1 MWKVIFL
8 CVVVIGLFTSGMTPA
23 CGDSHC
29 DTFHPP
35 VAVRPPQAQEGQLD
49 LRGWDFAR
57 DGLVDLSGEW
67 EFYWQKLLGPDA
79 FAKDQLP
86 SMTKFIEVPAHFSGD
101 GYATYRLRILLNQP
115 PQGPMAF
122 KMPEFETAYALYV
135 NGRLISENGVVGR
148 TRAAMRPQWLPKVVD
163 FSTER
168 EQVEVILQISNF
180 YHKKGG
186 AGQLIYFGPESLVRE
201 ASERALSYEL
211 FLFGNLFVMGFY
223 HIALFALRSQDKSP
237 FYFGLSCLLVALRIL
252 VTGEHCLVDWFPDIS
267 WRLVI
272 QLNYLSF
279 TLTVPIFVMFTRALF
294 TEGIPLEFVRGLQ
307 GVSLAFVGLI
317 ILTPARIFTYALQ
330 PYQVVTLIAVVYFVF
345 LLIRMAFHTYKLK
358 RSYKPERQHKGIA
371 VFLLGVFVLL
381 FAMVN
386 DILYNNHLIR
396 TGYFAPVGIFVFVFA
411 QAFLLA
417 QRFSSAFTEVEILSK
432 EMEQRVV
439 ARTEQLAT
447 SNQRLLDANAD
458 LQREI
463 FERERAQAALQEAKK
478 EAEAH
483 ARSAEAASRAK
494 SIFIATMSH
503 EFRTPLNAVI
513 GFSQLVAEAP
523 NLTAEQR
530 NNLEVIIKN
539 GENLLDLI
547 NDVLDIS
554 QAGSENLTLEME
566 ADELLSL
573 DTYAQFGGSSGSRD
587 PKSVWW
593 TALAGSDGDILPSL
607 VEEAQEA
614 LPGVSSELGDSKVK
628 AKALPAAWVA
638 QMRQATFDA
647 DFKLMLDLVDQI
659 REQHPVLADE
669 LTELVN
675 RFDYVAVRKFI
686 RIDEDEEEGEHG

>member
-1 MWKVIFL
+1 
-8 CVVVIGLFTSGMTPA
+8 
-23 CGDSHC
+23 
-29 DTFHPP
+29 
-35 VAVRPPQAQEGQLD
+35 
-49 LRGWDFAR
+49 
-57 DGLVDLSGEW
+57 
-67 EFYWQKLLGPDA
+67 
-79 FAKDQLP
+79 
-86 SMTKFIEVPAHFSGD
+86 
-101 GYATYRLRILLNQP
+101 
-115 PQGPMAF
+115 MAF

-135 NGRLISENGVVGR
+135 NGRLVGENGVVGR
-148 TRAAMRPQWLPKVVD
+148 TPAAMRPQWLPKVVD
-163 FSTER
+163 FSTGR

-201 ASERALSYEL
+201 ARERALSYEL

-252 VTGEHCLVDWFPDIS
+252 VTGEHCLVDWLPDIS
-267 WRLVI
+267 WRLVV

-279 TLTVPIFVMFTRALF
+279 TLTVPIFVMFTRELF

-307 GVSLAFVGLI
+307 GVSLAFAGLI
-317 ILTPARIFTYALQ
+317 ILTPTRIFTYALQ

-345 LLIRMAFHTYKLK
+345 LLIRMAFHAYKLK
-358 RSYKPERQHKGIA
+358 RPCERQYRGIA

-381 FAMVN
+381 FAMIN

-417 QRFSSAFTEVEILSK
+417 QRFSSAFAEVEVLSK

-447 SNQRLLDANAD
+447 SNQQLLDANAD

-463 FERERAQAALQEAKK
+463 FERERAQAALREAKK

-494 SIFIATMSH
+494 SIFIANMSH
-503 EFRTPLNAVI
+503 ELRTPLNAVI

-530 NNLEVIIKN
+530 NNLEVVVKN
-539 GENLLDLI
+539 SENLLDLI

-554 QAGSENLTLEME
+554 QAGSENLTLGVD

-573 DTYAQFGGSSGSRD
+573 DAYAQFKNSSDLGGSGFA
-587 PKSVWW
+587 WW
-593 TALAGSDGDILPSL
+593 TALTGSGRSIPSSL
-607 VEEAQEA
+607 VKGAQETF
-614 LPGVSSELGDSKVK
+614 PMISSESVDSEAK
-628 AKALPAAWVA
+628 AEALPAAWVA

-659 REQHPVLADE
+659 REQYPVLADE

-675 RFDYVAVRKFI
+675 RFDYIAVRKFI
-686 RIDEDEEEGEHG
+686 RIDEDKEEDEHG